1 MTKSLAAAVLA
12 CLVALP
18 AAAQAPA
25 GERVF
30 AARCASCHNGQPD
43 SRAPSL
49 DALKARTPQAVLDA
63 LVNGPMRVQGAQ
75 MNGVDRRAVAEYV
88 TGKPVSE
95 DVTGAATGRC
105 TTRTPLGDIGRTP
118 RWTGWSPG

>member
-1 MTKSLAAAVLA
+1 MSRRLMKSLGAALT
-12 CLVALP
+12 CLVVTP
-18 AAAQAPA
+18 AIVGAQAPS

-30 AARCASCHNGQPD
+30 AARCATCHNGQPD

-63 LVNGPMRVQGAQ
+63 LVNGAMRVQGAQ

-88 TGKPVSE
+88 TGKSVSE
-95 DVTGAATGRC
+95 DVT
-105 TTRTPLGDIGRTP
+105 
-118 RWTGWSPG
+118 